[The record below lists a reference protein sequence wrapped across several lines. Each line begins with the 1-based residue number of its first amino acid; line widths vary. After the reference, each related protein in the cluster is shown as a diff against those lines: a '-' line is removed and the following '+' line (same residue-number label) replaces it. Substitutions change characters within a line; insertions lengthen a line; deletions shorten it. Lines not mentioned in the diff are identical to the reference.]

1 MADEIKDT
9 NAETSSNSKI
19 PFTNVLEI
27 LANKV
32 SRKAAVIGIAMI
44 LIYMLA
50 ATPNVPEA
58 LIFII
63 AIAGL
68 AMFFTVLQWIIDLK
82 NDDNKKQKKET
93 SPELGG
99 SIGDGGKDDK

>member
-1 MADEIKDT
+1 MAEKKEQRNI
-9 NAETSSNSKI
+9 SKT

-32 SRKAAVIGIAMI
+32 SRKAAVVGLAMV
-44 LIYMLA
+44 LIYLLA
-50 ATPNVPEA
+50 ATPNIAQA

-68 AMFFTVLQWIIDLK
+68 AIFFTTLQWIIDLK
-82 NDDNKKQKKET
+82 SDGKKTRKKKGGYIEDD
-93 SPELGG
+93 
-99 SIGDGGKDDK
+99 GKDDK

>member
-1 MADEIKDT
+1 MADEKET
-9 NAETSSNSKI
+9 NSNSKI

-32 SRKAAVIGIAMI
+32 SRKAAVVGMAMV
-44 LIYMLA
+44 LIYLLA

-58 LIFII
+58 IIFII

-82 NDDNKKQKKET
+82 DDKKKKGKKQT
-93 SPELGG
+93 SPKMGG